1 MNKPKVYKV
10 LALYPDGELISPQ
23 IEATSYQGER
33 EIILRYKEGELT
45 CNPHDEKGIR
55 TWASKELGIAEANT
69 AQEKGAALVI
79 HEATPFGEELTPDFY
94 SAILLG
100 KEVWRIP

>member
-33 EIILRYKEGELT
+33 EIILRYKEGERTHAQGSPGL
-45 CNPHDEKGIR
+45 R
-55 TWASKELGIAEANT
+55 TWPSRELAIDEANKT
-69 AQEKGAALVI
+69 KEKGAIIVV
-79 HEATPFGEELTPDFY
+79 HEAAFLQETI
-94 SAILLG
+94 ILLG
-100 KEVWRIP
+100 KEVWRKEGK